1 MSEIRDVERIAGD
14 ISVISD
20 IDALIS
26 AEESMEVSLNI
37 PAFASIYYDGEYS
50 VTASDETQTL
60 LTQGRVMR
68 NNLTINP
75 VPSSYGRITWDGNRI
90 LVS

>member
-50 VTASDETQTL
+50 VS
-60 LTQGRVMR
+60 GF
-68 NNLTINP
+68 
-75 VPSSYGRITWDGNRI
+75 
-90 LVS
+90 